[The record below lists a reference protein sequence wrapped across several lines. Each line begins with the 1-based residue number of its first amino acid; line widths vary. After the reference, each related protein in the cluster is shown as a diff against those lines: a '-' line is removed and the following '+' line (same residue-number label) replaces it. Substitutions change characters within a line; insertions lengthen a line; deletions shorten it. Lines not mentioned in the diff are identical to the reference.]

1 MDHRHPVGESLQQK
15 SLTGDWSQWLLHIL
29 SVMLRKAQV
38 LQKNNNCHAKSA
50 ETRKFINFNV
60 YSCSSIR
67 LILGCSVALHKYQ
80 AVIGICAKYVKHES
94 YQSQIIATMSFWSMQ
109 TS

>member
-1 MDHRHPVGESLQQK
+1 MAAPHFICYVKES
-15 SLTGDWSQWLLHIL
+15 TG
-29 SVMLRKAQV
+29 VT
-38 LQKNNNCHAKSA
+38 KNNNCHAKSA
-50 ETRKFINFNV
+50 EARKFINFNV

-94 YQSQIIATMSFWSMQ
+94 YQSQIIATMSF
-109 TS
+109 